1 VGWPRVEVKL
11 QLRPRKSLTCRV
23 SSVVEQRFCKP
34 LVAGSNPAP
43 GTKRTKHISAKI
55 SSAYASDSKA
65 GVTIRVTRRVRFS
78 GGSLLLNRRRDTVGE
93 ANPPSWHR
101 ASIGLTSHA
110 AWQASHL
117 GRIGAAL
124 SNVPSASAAASLS
137 DMPFAL
143 PKSYPDVMVVQPR
156 QDWDGYND
164 PGPLDCP
171 T

>member
-1 VGWPRVEVKL
+1 MGNT
-11 QLRPRKSLTCRV
+11 KSA
-23 SSVVEQRFCKP
+23 F
-34 LVAGSNPAP
+34 
-43 GTKRTKHISAKI
+43 
-55 SSAYASDSKA
+55 
-65 GVTIRVTRRVRFS
+65 FS

-101 ASIGLTSHA
+101 ASIGLTT
-110 AWQASHL
+110 SHL